1 MTLSAAIETI
11 TPAIAADLLNRNTH
25 NRRLSES
32 FVDLYCEDIAN
43 GRWSMNGEAIKIA
56 EDGTLLD
63 GQHRLAAIVKAN
75 TDVTT
80 LVVRGLPI
88 ETQGTMDIGRKRA
101 VRDVLHIGNV
111 PNASTV
117 ASIANTLVRWNKT
130 SKISEFRFCSVSN
143 VQVQSYIDAHPE
155 IVNSAHFARSQSA
168 GNPMQRSVV
177 GVLHYLANVRFGLGE
192 EFEQYI
198 GVMKTGLPIYE
209 GDAAY
214 HFREKILRQ
223 LLSKSMFRPGDQ
235 LAMALNTF
243 SHFVNRTPCTKI
255 YIKDLIEFPGFDPST
270 I

>member
-1 MTLSAAIETI
+1 MTISAAIEII
-11 TPAIAADLLNRNTH
+11 TPAVAADILQRNTH
-25 NRRLSES
+25 NRKLSES

-43 GRWSMNGEAIKIA
+43 GRWPINGEAIKIA

-75 TDVTT
+75 TNVTT
-80 LVVRGLPI
+80 LVVRGLPP
-88 ETQGTMDIGRKRA
+88 ETQSTMDIGRKRA

-117 ASIANTLVRWNKT
+117 ASIANALVRWSKT
-130 SKISEFRFCSVSN
+130 SKISEFRFCTVSN
-143 VQVQSYIDAHPE
+143 VQVQEYISKHPQLVDA
-155 IVNSAHFARSQSA
+155 AHFARSNSA

-177 GVLHYLANVRFGLGE
+177 GVLHYLANNRLGLGE

-223 LLSKSMFRPGDQ
+223 LLAKTMFRPGDQ

-255 YIKDLIEFPGFDPST
+255 YIKDLIDFPGFDPNT